1 MNTVEIVKPFQLIFT
16 VLLTVTSTHV
26 IALYLLNQMST
37 KLVYIT
43 YLSNKP
49 QVVGLCLGKI

>member
-1 MNTVEIVKPFQLIFT
+1 MKTVEIVKPFQLIFT

-43 YLSNKP
+43 YLSNEP
-49 QVVGLCLGKI
+49 PVAGLCLGKI

>member
-1 MNTVEIVKPFQLIFT
+1 MKTVEIVKPFQLIFT

>member
-43 YLSNKP
+43 YL
-49 QVVGLCLGKI
+49 